1 LHVKRNLL
9 WGFSTLSATT
19 QSTGVVVIGAG
30 AAGLAAADELARAGR
45 HVLVLEARER
55 VGGRCWTRRMPGM
68 EIPVELGA
76 EFLHGEAKVT
86 HALLA
91 RAGLSAVDSVREQ
104 RFLER
109 GRLRRVNAFAEARRV
124 AERAADAD
132 RDVSFANLLARL
144 RLPQKTKDFAR
155 MMVEG
160 FDAADPRRVSARSIA
175 EEWSGGELG
184 VSQPRP
190 QGGYGALLGWL
201 ANTVVSNGG
210 ELRLGAA
217 VDGVR
222 WKRGA
227 VRVSGTFL
235 GERFTVRAK
244 RAIVTLPLGVL
255 QAGPVRFPEK
265 RAALRKL
272 ASGPVIRVAMR
283 FHRPFWEKRA
293 PGVAFFHSPA
303 APFPTCWTPLPVR
316 APLLTAWAGGP
327 KAARLTGSP
336 ARELVDAALASVES
350 IFGGGRRAL
359 LAAAC
364 VKDWM
369 QDPYSRGAYS
379 YVRVGGMGAREE
391 LAAPLD
397 ATIFFAGEA
406 TESEEPGTVAGALR
420 SGVRAAREVLG

>member
-1 LHVKRNLL
+1 
-9 WGFSTLSATT
+9 
-19 QSTGVVVIGAG
+19 VIGAG
-30 AAGLAAADELARAGR
+30 AAGLAAADEIARKGR
-45 HVLVLEARER
+45 RAVVLEARER
-55 VGGRCWTRRMPGM
+55 VGGRCWTRCMPGLAVP
-68 EIPVELGA
+68 IELGA

-86 HALLA
+86 HALLE
-91 RAGLSAVDSVREQ
+91 RAGASAVESVREQ

-109 GRLRRVNAFAEARRV
+109 GRLRRINAFAEAQ
-124 AERAADAD
+124 RAAEAAD
-132 RDVSFANLLARL
+132 RLERDVSFAALLARL
-144 RLPQKTKDFAR
+144 KLPAKTKDLAR

-160 FDAADPRRVSARSIA
+160 FDAADPRRASARSIA

-184 VSQPRP
+184 GSQPRP

-201 ANTVVSNGG
+201 ANAILAKDC
-210 ELRLGAA
+210 ELRLGA
-217 VDGVR
+217 VVTGVQ

-227 VRVSGTFL
+227 VAVNGTFL
-235 GERFTVRAK
+235 GERFVARAK

-255 QAGPVRFPEK
+255 QSGPLRFPQK

-283 FHRPFWEKRA
+283 FHRAFWEKRA

-303 APFPTCWTPLPVR
+303 APFPTCWTPLPMR

-327 KAARLTGSP
+327 KAARLTGSS
-336 ARELVDAALASVES
+336 ARKLLDAALDSVDS
-350 IFGGGRRAL
+350 IFGVGARGVPQAVY
-359 LAAAC
+359 

-397 ATIFFAGEA
+397 GTVFFAGEA

-420 SGVRAAREVLG
+420 SGIRAAREALD